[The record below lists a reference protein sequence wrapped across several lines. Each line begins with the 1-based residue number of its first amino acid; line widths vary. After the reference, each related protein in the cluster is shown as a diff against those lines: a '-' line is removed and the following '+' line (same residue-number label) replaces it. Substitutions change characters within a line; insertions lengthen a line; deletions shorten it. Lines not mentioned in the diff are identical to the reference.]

1 MEVMKSVWRWWWW
14 GLASYEIGG
23 FTGTGRKKRHR
34 HCSLRVWHWAQCL
47 RNDEIAEEEEVYWQ
61 LQASLSHL
69 SVTVLRQIKTSTT
82 TTALSP
88 SIKSVSCARHLVVV
102 VVVVSPH
109 CCWSLPKASGLKCVC
124 VCVQTL
130 SETDEEEVHH
140 HQHHHHHCHLIT
152 GRRTAS
158 VSFTVEWTDADT
170 ETVDANEVQSMYRQ
184 QRAINQD
191 SQMNRTVVVVIIGI
205 TRLVACLSHSVMV
218 SGQVSLQ
225 WKCQSRHESDG
236 GQRAKSARQS
246 INCCCCYFL
255 RRGRLPHP
263 HSSSGS
269 HSIWSSSQGLA
280 DWAKVRKRERESWR
294 GQLRSPRTKCQC
306 LSVFADAVPQCGRQ
320 SKAHHQS
327 KKCVC
332 VHALQGQLW
341 TVWGCE

>member
-124 VCVQTL
+124 VCSNTFRDRRRRSPSPPAPPPPLSSNHRQTYSVSQFHSWMNRRRHRNSRCKWSAVNVQT
-130 SETDEEEVHH
+130 
-140 HQHHHHHCHLIT
+140 
-152 GRRTAS
+152 
-158 VSFTVEWTDADT
+158 
-170 ETVDANEVQSMYRQ
+170 
-184 QRAINQD
+184 
-191 SQMNRTVVVVIIGI
+191 
-205 TRLVACLSHSVMV
+205 
-218 SGQVSLQ
+218 
-225 WKCQSRHESDG
+225 
-236 GQRAKSARQS
+236 AKG
-246 INCCCCYFL
+246 N
-255 RRGRLPHP
+255 
-263 HSSSGS
+263 
-269 HSIWSSSQGLA
+269 
-280 DWAKVRKRERESWR
+280 
-294 GQLRSPRTKCQC
+294 
-306 LSVFADAVPQCGRQ
+306 
-320 SKAHHQS
+320 
-327 KKCVC
+327 
-332 VHALQGQLW
+332 
-341 TVWGCE
+341 